1 MKSKSCIL
9 VVDDHVMIRMGLVEA
24 INAESD
30 MKVVGQAGNGEE
42 ALEVYAQSRPDV
54 VIMDFQ
60 MPGLD
65 GAASTRRLREQ
76 HPDARVLLLSM
87 HEGEEDIWRC
97 AQAGVMGYLPK
108 SSEADDILCAIRHL
122 IGGDTYFPPGI
133 TVKLEARRKRDTLSP
148 RELQVLKEIVA
159 GRSNKEI
166 VVALCISEATVK
178 LHISNVLAKLGVLD
192 RTQAAIEAV
201 RQGIVHLEP

>member
-1 MKSKSCIL
+1 MKSRTRVL

-42 ALEVYAQSRPDV
+42 ALEVYAKSRPDV

-60 MPGLD
+60 MPGPD
-65 GAASTRRLREQ
+65 GAATTQRLREE

-87 HEGEEDIWRC
+87 YEGEEHIWRSVE
-97 AQAGVMGYLPK
+97 AGVMGYLPK

-122 IGGDTYFPPGI
+122 IGGDTYFLPGI
-133 TVKLEARRKRDTLSP
+133 AVKLEARRKRDTLSP
-148 RELQVLKEIVA
+148 RELQVLQEIVA

-166 VVALCISEATVK
+166 VEALGISEATVK
-178 LHISNVLAKLGVLD
+178 LHISNVLAKLSVLD
-192 RTQAAIEAV
+192 RTQAAIEAL
-201 RQGIVHLEP
+201 RQGIIHLDK